1 MVSFVATPIGNLGDI
16 TYRAVETLKNADEIY
31 CEDTRHTIRLLNAYE
46 IRKPLYACH
55 KFNERQA
62 AEKIA
67 AAALSGKNVAV
78 VSDAGMPV
86 VSRSRQHRVRG
97 AERKGRALYGD
108 SGCQRGALRAD
119 FIGLARR

>member
-67 AAALSGKNVAV
+67 AAWEKIKQNANKTRIPLT
-78 VSDAGMPV
+78 
-86 VSRSRQHRVRG
+86 
-97 AERKGRALYGD
+97 Y
-108 SGCQRGALRAD
+108 
-119 FIGLARR
+119 F